1 MSTSKHTLVLGASL
15 NPDRASW
22 KAVQLLRA
30 KNYTVTAFG
39 LKAGRIADVEI
50 QTALPEAA
58 KLHTVTLYV
67 NPANQVAYYDYI
79 LQLKPQR
86 IIFNPGTENAELFQL
101 AKDAGILPEYACTLV
116 LLTLN
121 DY

>member
-1 MSTSKHTLVLGASL
+1 MSTSKPTLVLGASL

-30 KNYTVTAFG
+30 KNHSVTAFG

-50 QTALPEAA
+50 HTALPEPTEV
-58 KLHTVTLYV
+58 HTVTLYV
-67 NPANQVAYYDYI
+67 NPNNQVSYYDYI
-79 LQLKPQR
+79 LNLKPVR
-86 IIFNPGTENAELFQL
+86 LIFNPGTENPALFQL
-101 AKDAGILPEYACTLV
+101 AKQAGILPEYACTLV